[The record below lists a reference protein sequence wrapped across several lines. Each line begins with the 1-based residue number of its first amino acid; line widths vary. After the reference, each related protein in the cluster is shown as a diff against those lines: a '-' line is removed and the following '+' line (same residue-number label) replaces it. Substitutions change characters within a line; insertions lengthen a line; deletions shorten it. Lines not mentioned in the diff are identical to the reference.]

1 MDMIHRLEMLDAHQ
15 VADPFGIDHLF
26 QLQEIGRIAQHMR
39 QADDLLFVAGMG
51 DQPAALVKR
60 LRDRLFEQDIVTQ
73 VERPHT
79 GFVMQVVGRRDNDRI
94 GEFRPVEHLL
104 PRCDPVFDRN
114 AVFVPVHRTA

>member
-1 MDMIHRLEMLDAHQ
+1 MIHRLEMLDAHQ

-79 GFVMQVVGRRDNDRI
+79 GFVMRASR
-94 GEFRPVEHLL
+94 
-104 PRCDPVFDRN
+104 
-114 AVFVPVHRTA
+114 